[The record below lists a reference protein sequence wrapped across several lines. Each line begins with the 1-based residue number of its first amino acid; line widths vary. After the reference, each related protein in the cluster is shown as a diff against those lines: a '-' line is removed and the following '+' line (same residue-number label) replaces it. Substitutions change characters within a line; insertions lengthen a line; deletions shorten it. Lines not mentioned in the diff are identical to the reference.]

1 MKRVKLTTD
10 EILIILEGLYSYEQ
24 STEFKK
30 IIILSRAGDK
40 RLKTYRSAKQ
50 VLEGVLK
57 IEPVKL

>member
-10 EILIILEGLYSYEQ
+10 EILIILEGLYSYERTPQ
-24 STEFKK
+24 FKK
-30 IIILSRAGDK
+30 ILLAKSK
-40 RLKTYRSAKQ
+40 RLKTYKSAKQ

>member
-10 EILIILEGLYSYEQ
+10 EILIILEGLYSYERSPQ
-24 STEFKK
+24 FRK
-30 IIILSRAGDK
+30 IKLAGDK